1 MSSSTCRQQAAFNR
15 FVGVKIDG
23 TPVATAQGVT
33 ISDCISLCF
42 QNLNCKS
49 INYDR
54 TESTCYVYSVSQ
66 SKANVVTVGSYDF
79 YEFNCGNILLN
90 ICLSLDILSC
100 IKFLN

>member
-15 FVGVKIDG
+15 FVGLKIEA

-54 TESTCYVYSVSQ
+54 TESICYVYSVGQ
-66 SKANVVTVGSYDF
+66 PEANVVSLESYDF
-79 YEFNCGNILLN
+79 YEFNCGNL
-90 ICLSLDILSC
+90 
-100 IKFLN
+100 